1 VPNLL
6 PTSAPQLPAVPN
18 PLRNCFQPIDTT
30 GANADQVMVN
40 VLLQAEAQRVCG
52 TKLIAWNDKIRA
64 VK

>member
-1 VPNLL
+1 VP
-6 PTSAPQLPAVPN
+6 S

-52 TKLIAWNDKIRA
+52 NKLVSWNDKVRA